1 MREILLSQKKE
12 RDILLQKPT
21 TARESLVQTRQTM
34 DNQLIKVVI
43 GPRRAGK
50 STFALQLLVDKNFSY
65 INFDDERLQ
74 NITDTDELLQNM
86 TAVYGQ
92 TPFVFF
98 DEIQNLPR
106 WELLVNRLQRQGIR
120 LVITGSNS
128 QLLSGE
134 LATHLT
140 GRYLEHTILPF
151 SFGEFLSAKKIDP
164 KPLQTKQDQ
173 GLILKY
179 LDDFFLQGGFP
190 EIVVDGISASPYL
203 KTLYENILFKDIVKR
218 YKVRFIK
225 QLSDLGNYLMTNHCG
240 HMTYTSLMKFLD
252 LRSVHTLQNFTEY
265 LCRAYLIFL
274 VNRFSTTLK
283 TQIKSSKKVYGF
295 DQGMVGA
302 VKFQHFD
309 DTAKI
314 LENIVAIELVRRK
327 KDFFYYF
334 TRNNKEVDFLVKKGL
349 QAEQLI
355 QVCYDPADPSTRQRE
370 IQALMTASEEVGCND
385 MVVLTI
391 SQKGIEPVGKKQVRF
406 IPVWEWLLFMGC
418 ETNLWV

>member
-1 MREILLSQKKE
+1 MQ
-12 RDILLQKPT
+12 
-21 TARESLVQTRQTM
+21 
-34 DNQLIKVVI
+34 
-43 GPRRAGK
+43 
-50 STFALQLLVDKNFSY
+50 Y
-65 INFDDERLQ
+65 IYN
-74 NITDTDELLQNM
+74 NADELLQNM

-106 WELLVNRLQRQGIR
+106 WELLVNRLQRQGLR
-120 LVITGSNS
+120 LIITGSNS

-140 GRYLEHTILPF
+140 GRYLEHIILPF

-164 KPLQTKQDQ
+164 KPLGQTKQDQ
-173 GLILKY
+173 GLILKH

-190 EIVVDGISASPYL
+190 EIVVDGISPSPYL

-240 HMTYTSLMKFLD
+240 HITYTSLMKFLD
-252 LRSVHTLQNFTEY
+252 LKSVHTLQNFTEY

-274 VNRFSTTLK
+274 VNRFSPTLK

-309 DTAKI
+309 DTTKI
-314 LENIVAIELVRRK
+314 LENIVAIELARRK
-327 KDFFYYF
+327 KDFFYYS
-334 TRNNKEVDFLVKKGL
+334 TRNNKEVDFVVKKGL
-349 QAEQLI
+349 QTEQLI
-355 QVCYDPADPSTRQRE
+355 QVCYDLTAPSTRHRE

-385 MVVLTI
+385 LVVLTR
-391 SQKGIEPVGKKQVRF
+391 SQKGVETVEEKEVRL
-406 IPVWEWLLFMGC
+406 IPVWEWLLSSPSP
-418 ETNLWV
+418 